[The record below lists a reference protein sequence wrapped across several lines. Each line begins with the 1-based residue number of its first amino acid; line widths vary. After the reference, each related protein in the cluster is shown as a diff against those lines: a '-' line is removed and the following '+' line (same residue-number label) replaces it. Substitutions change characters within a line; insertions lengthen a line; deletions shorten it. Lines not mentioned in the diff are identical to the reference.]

1 MFDGKT
7 RSEGKNPL
15 ATSESRRRGA
25 TNRQPFPVRGN
36 AAKPCSLSTYKGEI
50 VAGDDR
56 CRARCSIQY
65 RQLGEG
71 GTGAKVTRRM
81 SPPPACRRYALAMS
95 VAFR

>member
-7 RSEGKNPL
+7 QSERINPL
-15 ATSESRRRGA
+15 ATSQSRRRGA

-36 AAKPCSLSTYKGEI
+36 AGKPCSLSTYNGEI

-81 SPPPACRRYALAMS
+81 SPPPACRSYAAAKAG
-95 VAFR
+95 AFD